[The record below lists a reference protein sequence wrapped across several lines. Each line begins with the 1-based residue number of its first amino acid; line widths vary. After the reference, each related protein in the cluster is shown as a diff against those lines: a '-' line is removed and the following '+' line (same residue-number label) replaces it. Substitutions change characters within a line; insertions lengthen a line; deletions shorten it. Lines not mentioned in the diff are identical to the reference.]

1 MWLGSQR
8 HRRPIGV
15 CNITWM
21 MVEQPVMAIPSVVD
35 AESSKPL
42 TEWSDSKFQD
52 ELPQQGELCVAL
64 IHT

>member
-1 MWLGSQR
+1 
-8 HRRPIGV
+8 
-15 CNITWM
+15 M